1 MQTNSTQ
8 HNLRPNILGWAR
20 VWPVLGIAALASI
33 STAADVLAIEDAIK
47 IAEKNAFGVQIAD
60 AAILK
65 SRQRLNEVNAQQGF
79 RVSTSATY
87 LRYGFEQV
95 ANIGGQSVVFQP
107 LDQTTLSGQI
117 GYVFD
122 LSGNVRRQANA
133 AKKAISASQFQKSST
148 LNDLRLAV
156 RRGYYQVMR
165 AQSLLKVSEANF
177 TNISAQVVN
186 AEKQVRAG
194 VTAKIDLQRLQAQ
207 QASAEAD
214 VLSAKNGVKLAK
226 QALNLSLARPIETE
240 FDVAEV
246 SGDVSIRGEYDR
258 LIEAA
263 EVVRPEVRSLQANIE
278 SLKFTRRATMQSLE
292 PSLNFNLNYQR
303 VLDPAGLNP
312 QRELT
317 TNTLVLSIPL
327 YDAGSTRSR
336 VKQFDQDI
344 ITAQVNLKQQRLAI
358 AQEIRNA
365 SANYSTALAR
375 QESARKQVA
384 LAREVAR
391 LARIRRDAGESTVIE
406 VLDAE
411 AALTSAENGLV
422 NATFDMLT
430 AYAELQRAVGNDDF
444 EAAVKEAAQIKELK

>member
-1 MQTNSTQ
+1 MQMNTPQNNQ
-8 HNLRPNILGWAR
+8 RPNARGFAKSWLILG
-20 VWPVLGIAALASI
+20 LAALASM
-33 STAADVLAIEDAIK
+33 SMAGDVLALDDAIK
-47 IAEKNAFGVQIAD
+47 IAEKNAFGVQTAE

-65 SRQRLNEVNAQQGF
+65 GRQRLNEVNAQQGF

-107 LDQTTLSGQI
+107 LDQTTLAGQI
-117 GYVFD
+117 GYTFD

-133 AKKAISASQFQKSST
+133 AKRAITASQFQKAST
-148 LNDLRLAV
+148 LNDLRLNV

-165 AQSLLKVSEANF
+165 AQSLLRVSEANY
-177 TNISAQVVN
+177 TNISAQVSN
-186 AEKQVRAG
+186 AEKQLRAG
-194 VTAKIDLQRLQAQ
+194 VAAKIDLQRLQAQ

-226 QALNLSLARPIETE
+226 QALNLALARPIETE
-240 FDVAEV
+240 FDVA
-246 SGDVSIRGEYDR
+246 DVSDDVSMRGEYER

-327 YDAGSTRSR
+327 YDAGSTRAR

-344 ITAQVNLKQQRLAI
+344 VTAQVNLKQQRLAI

-375 QESARKQVA
+375 QEAAKKQLV
-384 LAREVAR
+384 LAKEVAR
-391 LARIRRDAGESTVIE
+391 LARIRREAGESTVIE

-422 NATFDMLT
+422 NATFDILT

-444 EAAVKEAAQIKELK
+444 EAAVREAAQLKELK

>member
-1 MQTNSTQ
+1 MQMNTPQ
-8 HNLRPNILGWAR
+8 HNQRPGTLGFAKSWLILG
-20 VWPVLGIAALASI
+20 LAALASI
-33 STAADVLAIEDAIK
+33 SMAGDVLALDDAIK
-47 IAEKNAFGVQIAD
+47 IAEKNAFGVQTAD

-65 SRQRLNEVNAQQGF
+65 GRQRLKEVNAQQGL
-79 RVSTSATY
+79 RVATSATY
-87 LRYGFEQV
+87 LRYGFEQI

-133 AKKAISASQFQKSST
+133 AKKAIAASEYQKAST
-148 LNDLRLAV
+148 LNDLRLNV

-165 AQSLLKVSEANF
+165 AQSLLRVSEANF
-177 TNISAQVVN
+177 TNISAQVDN
-186 AEKQVRAG
+186 AEKQLRAG
-194 VTAKIDLQRLQAQ
+194 VAAKIDLQRLQAQ
-207 QASAEAD
+207 QASAEAE

-226 QALNLSLARPIETE
+226 QALNLALARPIETE
-240 FDVAEV
+240 FDVA
-246 SGDVSIRGEYDR
+246 DVTEDVAVRGEYER

-263 EVVRPEVRSLQANIE
+263 EVIRPEVRSLQSNIE
-278 SLKFTRRATMQSLE
+278 SLKFTRRATMQTLE

-327 YDAGSTRSR
+327 YDAGGTRAR
-336 VKQFDQDI
+336 VRQFDQDI
-344 ITAQVNLKQQRLAI
+344 VTAQVNLKQQRLAI
-358 AQEIRNA
+358 AQEIRSA

-375 QESARKQVA
+375 QEAAKKQLV
-384 LAREVAR
+384 LAKEVAR

-422 NATFDMLT
+422 NATFDILT
-430 AYAELQRAVGNDDF
+430 AYAELQRAVGKDDF
-444 EAAVKEAAQIKELK
+444 EAAVREAAQIKELK

>member
-8 HNLRPNILGWAR
+8 HNLRPNFLGWAR
-20 VWPVLGIAALASI
+20 VWPVLGLAALASI

-60 AAILK
+60 SAILK
-65 SRQRLNEVNAQQGF
+65 SRQRLNEVNALQGF
-79 RVSTSATY
+79 RAGVSANY

-107 LDQTTLSGQI
+107 LDQTTLAGQI

-133 AKKAISASQFQKSST
+133 AKRAISASQFQKSST
-148 LNDLRLAV
+148 LNDLRLNV
-156 RRGYYQVMR
+156 RRGYFQVMR
-165 AQSLLKVSEANF
+165 AQSLLRVSEANF
-177 TNISAQVVN
+177 TNISAQVNN
-186 AEKQVRAG
+186 AEKQLRAG
-194 VTAKIDLQRLQAQ
+194 VAAKIDLQRLQAQ

-214 VLSAKNGVKLAK
+214 VLSANNGVKLAK
-226 QALNLSLARPIETE
+226 QALNLALARPIETE

-263 EVVRPEVRSLQANIE
+263 EVVRPEVRSIQANIE

-312 QRELT
+312 QKELT

-358 AQEIRNA
+358 AQEIRTA

>member
-8 HNLRPNILGWAR
+8 INQRPNFLGWAK
-20 VWPVLGIAALASI
+20 VWPIVGIATLASI
-33 STAADVLAIEDAIK
+33 STAGDVLAIEDAIQ

-133 AKKAISASQFQKSST
+133 AKRAISASQFQKSST
-148 LNDLRLAV
+148 LNDLRLSV

-165 AQSLLKVSEANF
+165 AQSLLRVSEANF
-177 TNISAQVVN
+177 TNISAQVDN
-186 AEKQVRAG
+186 SEKQLRAG
-194 VTAKIDLQRLQAQ
+194 VAAKIDLQRLQAQ

-240 FDVAEV
+240 FDVSEV

-258 LIEAA
+258 LIQAA

-336 VKQFDQDI
+336 LKQFDQDI

-375 QESARKQVA
+375 QESARKQLA

>member
-1 MQTNSTQ
+1 MQMNTPQNNQ
-8 HNLRPNILGWAR
+8 RPNAR
-20 VWPVLGIAALASI
+20 GFAKSWLVLGLAALASM
-33 STAADVLAIEDAIK
+33 SMAGDVLALDDAIK
-47 IAEKNAFGVQIAD
+47 IAEKNAFGVQTAE

-65 SRQRLNEVNAQQGF
+65 GRQRLNEVNAQQGF

-107 LDQTTLSGQI
+107 LDQTTLAGQI
-117 GYVFD
+117 GYTFD

-133 AKKAISASQFQKSST
+133 AKRAITASQFQKAST
-148 LNDLRLAV
+148 LNDLRLNV

-165 AQSLLKVSEANF
+165 AQSLLRVSEANY
-177 TNISAQVVN
+177 TNISAQVSN
-186 AEKQVRAG
+186 AEKQLRAG
-194 VTAKIDLQRLQAQ
+194 VAAKIDLQRLQAQ
-207 QASAEAD
+207 QASAEAE

-226 QALNLSLARPIETE
+226 QALNLALARPIETE
-240 FDVAEV
+240 FDVA
-246 SGDVSIRGEYDR
+246 DVSDDVSMRGEYER

-327 YDAGSTRSR
+327 YDAGSTRAR

-344 ITAQVNLKQQRLAI
+344 VTAQVNLKQQRLAI

-375 QESARKQVA
+375 QEAAKKQLV
-384 LAREVAR
+384 LAKEVAR
-391 LARIRRDAGESTVIE
+391 LARIRREAGESTVIE

-422 NATFDMLT
+422 NATFDILT

-444 EAAVKEAAQIKELK
+444 EAAVREAAQLKELK

>member
-1 MQTNSTQ
+1 MQTNTPQSNQRRNSFGTAKSW
-8 HNLRPNILGWAR
+8 L
-20 VWPVLGIAALASI
+20 VLGLAALTSI
-33 STAADVLAIEDAIK
+33 SSAGDVLALDDAIK
-47 IAEKNAFGVQIAD
+47 IAEKNAFGIQSAD
-60 AAILK
+60 AAIQKGL
-65 SRQRLNEVNAQQGF
+65 QRLKEVNAQQGL

-87 LRYGFEQV
+87 LRYGFEQI

-107 LDQTTLSGQI
+107 LDQTTLAGQI

-133 AKKAISASQFQKSST
+133 AKKAIAASEYQKAST
-148 LNDLRLAV
+148 LNDLRLNV

-165 AQSLLKVSEANF
+165 AQSLLSVSEANY
-177 TNISAQVVN
+177 TNISAQVSN
-186 AEKQVRAG
+186 AEKQLRAG
-194 VTAKIDLQRLQAQ
+194 VAAKIDLQRLQAQ
-207 QASAEAD
+207 QASAEAE

-226 QALNLSLARPIETE
+226 QALNLALARPIETE

-246 SGDVSIRGEYDR
+246 SDDVSIRGEYER

-263 EVVRPEVRSLQANIE
+263 EVIRPEVRSLQSNIE
-278 SLKFTRRATMQSLE
+278 SLKFTRRATMQTLE
-292 PSLNFNLNYQR
+292 PTLNFNLNYQR

-327 YDAGSTRSR
+327 YDAGGTRAR
-336 VKQFDQDI
+336 VRQFDQDI
-344 ITAQVNLKQQRLAI
+344 VTAQVNLKQQRLAI
-358 AQEIRNA
+358 AQEIRSA
-365 SANYSTALAR
+365 AANYSTALAR
-375 QESARKQVA
+375 QEAAKKQLV
-384 LAREVAR
+384 LAKEVAR

-422 NATFDMLT
+422 NATFDILT
-430 AYAELQRAVGNDDF
+430 AYAELQRAVGKDDF
-444 EAAVKEAAQIKELK
+444 EAAVREAAQIKELK

>member
-8 HNLRPNILGWAR
+8 HNRRPNFLGWAR

-33 STAADVLAIEDAIK
+33 STAADVLVIEDAIK

-165 AQSLLKVSEANF
+165 AQSLLRVSEANF

-263 EVVRPEVRSLQANIE
+263 EVVRPEVRSIQANIE

-336 VKQFDQDI
+336 LKQFDQDI

-375 QESARKQVA
+375 QESARKQLA
-384 LAREVAR
+384 LAKEVAR